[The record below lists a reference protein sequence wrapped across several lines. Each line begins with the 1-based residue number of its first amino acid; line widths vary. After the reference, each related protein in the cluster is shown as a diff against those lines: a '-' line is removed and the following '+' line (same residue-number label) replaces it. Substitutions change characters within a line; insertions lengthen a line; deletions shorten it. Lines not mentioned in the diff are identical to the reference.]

1 MAFRVINSSSIKN
14 AMQFSDVFV
23 RSMSTGGPKKIGFIG
38 LGNMGG
44 HMASNLMK
52 KVFINNFTQNDV

>member
-1 MAFRVINSSSIKN
+1 MASRVLCLTSSLKN
-14 AMQFSDVFV
+14 VQIGDMFV
-23 RSMSTGGPKKIGFIG
+23 RAMSTASGKKVGFIG

-52 KVFINNFTQNDV
+52 KVCVTVI

>member
-1 MAFRVINSSSIKN
+1 MASRVLCLTSSFKN
-14 AMQFSDVFV
+14 GVQIGDMFA
-23 RSMSTGGPKKIGFIG
+23 RAMSTASGKKVGFIG

-52 KVFINNFTQNDV
+52 KVSVAVM